1 MTINVLIADD
11 HPLIREGLSKIL
23 SLDEDIKIAGEA
35 KDGREAIKMTM
46 KTHPQVVLMD
56 INMPNMN
63 GIEATRVIK
72 SELPQVGVIALTIHD
87 AKEYVE
93 EMIDAGVSG
102 YFLKDVEP
110 ETLVAAVKKVATGA
124 SLFEEEVLREGR
136 VDTSKLEIKKD
147 KLKNLTK
154 REMDVLKLTAR
165 GMSNKDIADSL
176 FISEKTVKNHLTNI
190 FKKISVDDRTQATLF
205 ALKRGIVKL

>member
-23 SLDEDIKIAGEA
+23 SLDEDIVISGEA
-35 KDGREAIKMTM
+35 RDGREAVKMTM
-46 KTHPQVVLMD
+46 KNHPQVVLMD

-102 YFLKDVEP
+102 YLLKDVEP
-110 ETLVAAVKKVATGA
+110 ETLVAAVKEVASGA
-124 SLFEEEVLREGR
+124 SLFDAEALKGGKP
-136 VDTSKLEIKKD
+136 DSSKIELKKD
-147 KLKNLTK
+147 NLKNLTR

-165 GMSNKDIADSL
+165 GMSNKDIAEAL

-190 FKKISVDDRTQATLF
+190 FKKIKVDDRTQATLF
-205 ALKRGIVKL
+205 ALKKGVVKL

>member
-23 SLDEDIKIAGEA
+23 SLDEDIVISGEA
-35 KDGREAIKMTM
+35 RDGREAVKMTM
-46 KTHPQVVLMD
+46 KNHPQVVLMD

-87 AKEYVE
+87 AQEYVE

-102 YFLKDVEP
+102 YLLKDVEP
-110 ETLVAAVKKVATGA
+110 ETLVAAVKEVASGA
-124 SLFEEEVLREGR
+124 SLFEEGVLKEGKP
-136 VDTSKLEIKKD
+136 DTSKIELKKD
-147 KLKNLTK
+147 NLKNLTR
-154 REMDVLKLTAR
+154 RELDVLKLTAR
-165 GMSNKDIADSL
+165 GMSNKDIADAL

-190 FKKISVDDRTQATLF
+190 FKKIKVDDRTQATLF
-205 ALKRGIVKL
+205 ALKKGVVKL